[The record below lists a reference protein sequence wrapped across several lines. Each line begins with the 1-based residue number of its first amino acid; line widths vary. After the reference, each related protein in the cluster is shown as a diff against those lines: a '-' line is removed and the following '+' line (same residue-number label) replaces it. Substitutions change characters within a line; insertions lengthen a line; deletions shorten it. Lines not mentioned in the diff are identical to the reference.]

1 MLPAVV
7 APEIVTVLELD
18 TVVPVAIP
26 VPETLEPTEIVPL
39 TLTID
44 TAFEPAVVTVEAT
57 AVVVRY
63 VGTRVGDTVGADVGR
78 QDGWGVG
85 LPGTYVGTLVT

>member
-1 MLPAVV
+1 M

-18 TVVPVAIP
+18 TVVLLAIP

-44 TAFEPAVVTVEAT
+44 TAVDPVVVTVEAT

-63 VGTRVGDTVGADVGR
+63 VGTRVGDTVGADVGC
-78 QDGWGVG
+78 QDGLGVG
-85 LPGTYVGTLVT
+85 LSGTYVGKLVK